1 MITLHKATYCEE
13 CPEFEAET
21 ERTFAGDMCIQTR
34 IYCKHSQRCRNI
46 YKYIK
51 EQAEREAQE
60 CLQITAAENL

>member
-1 MITLHKATYCEE
+1 MIMLYKATYCDE

-21 ERTFAGDMCIQTR
+21 ERTFANDKCVETR
-34 IYCKHSQRCRNI
+34 VSCKHSRRCRNI

-51 EQAEREAQE
+51 EQAEKEAEQ